1 MNRPSRY
8 CSNMSD
14 DLVLRSDA
22 DGVATLTLNRPDKL
36 NAMNP
41 AAFVELRNHIDAI
54 ATDES
59 VRVVVLTGAGR
70 SFCAG
75 NDLGSIAAGEKA
87 PSPHFQAETIDA
99 LEALP
104 QATIAQVHGHC
115 FTGALELILGCD
127 LIICADDAQ
136 IGDTH
141 GQWGLVPVWGMSVRL
156 PERIGVSKSRELS
169 FTARRVSGVEAA
181 AMGLAVRS
189 VPLAELAGSVA
200 ETAGQIAG
208 NSSGTVSMM
217 KRLITDSQ
225 NMPRT
230 EALQRERS
238 QPYGRPDDM
247 AERMRAGGR

>member
-1 MNRPSRY
+1 MG
-8 CSNMSD
+8 D

-22 DGVATLTLNRPDKL
+22 DGVATLILNRPDKL

-54 ATDES
+54 ADDAS
-59 VRVVVLTGAGR
+59 VRVVVLKGAGR
-70 SFCAG
+70 CFCAG

-87 PSPHFQAETIDA
+87 PSPHYQAETIDA

-115 FTGALELILGCD
+115 YTGALELILGCD
-127 LIICADDAQ
+127 LIICADDAS

-141 GQWGLVPVWGMSVRL
+141 GQWGLIPVWGMSVRL
-156 PERIGVSKSRELS
+156 PERVGVSKARELS
-169 FTARRVSGVEAA
+169 FTARRISGVEAA
-181 AMGLAVRS
+181 EMGLAVRT
-189 VPLAELAGSVA
+189 VPLGELDGAVA
-200 ETAGQIAG
+200 ITAGQIAA
-208 NSSGTVSMM
+208 NSSGTVSKM

-238 QPYGRPDDM
+238 LPYGRPDDM
-247 AERMRAGGR
+247 EERMRAGGR

>member
-1 MNRPSRY
+1 
-8 CSNMSD
+8 MSD

-54 ATDES
+54 ADDTS
-59 VRVVVLTGAGR
+59 VRVVVLRGAGG

-87 PSPHFQAETIDA
+87 PTPHFQAETVDA

-104 QATIAQVHGHC
+104 QAIIAQVHGHC
-115 FTGALELILGCD
+115 YTGALELILGCD
-127 LIICADDAQ
+127 LIICADDAS

-141 GQWGLVPVWGMSVRL
+141 GQWGLIPVWGMSVRL
-156 PERIGVSKSRELS
+156 PERVGVSKARELS
-169 FTARRVSGVEAA
+169 FTARRISGLEAA
-181 AMGLAVRS
+181 EMGLAVRS
-189 VPLAELAGSVA
+189 VPLDELEDAVA
-200 ETAGQIAG
+200 
-208 NSSGTVSMM
+208 GTVSMM

-230 EALQRERS
+230 NALQRERTL
-238 QPYGRPDDM
+238 PYGRPDDM
-247 AERMRAGGR
+247 EERMRAGGR

>member
-1 MNRPSRY
+1 
-8 CSNMSD
+8 MSD

-22 DGVATLTLNRPDKL
+22 NGVATLTLNRPDKL

-41 AAFVELRNHIDAI
+41 AAFVELRSHIDAI
-54 ATDES
+54 AGDDA
-59 VRVVVLTGAGR
+59 VRVVVVKGAGK

-87 PSPHFQAETIDA
+87 PTTHFQAETIDA

-115 FTGALELILGCD
+115 YTGALELILGCD
-127 LIICADDAQ
+127 LIICADDAS

-141 GQWGLVPVWGMSVRL
+141 GQWGLIPVWGMSVRL
-156 PERIGVSKSRELS
+156 PERVGVSRARELS
-169 FTARRVSGVEAA
+169 YTARRISGVEAA
-181 AMGLAVRS
+181 EIGLALRS
-189 VPLAELAGSVA
+189 VPLEDLDASVA
-200 ETAGQIAG
+200 ATAMKIAA
-208 NSSGTVSMM
+208 NSAGTVSKM

-230 EALQRERS
+230 QALQHERS
-238 QPYGRPDDM
+238 MPYGRPDDM
-247 AERMRAGGR
+247 EERMRSGGR

>member
-1 MNRPSRY
+1 
-8 CSNMSD
+8 MSD
-14 DLVLRSDA
+14 DLVLRSDIDA
-22 DGVATLTLNRPDKL
+22 VATLTLNRPDKL

-54 ATDES
+54 ADDDS
-59 VRVVVLTGAGR
+59 VRVVLIKGAGK

-75 NDLGSIAAGEKA
+75 NDLGSIAAGERA
-87 PSPHFQAETIDA
+87 PTPHFQAETIDA

-115 FTGALELILGCD
+115 YTGALELILGCD
-127 LIICADDAQ
+127 LIVCADDAS

-156 PERIGVSKSRELS
+156 PERVGVAKARELS
-169 FTARRVSGVEAA
+169 FTARRISGVEAA

-189 VPLAELAGSVA
+189 VPLDELADSVA
-200 ETAGQIAG
+200 VTAGQIAA
-208 NSSGTVSMM
+208 NSAGTVSMM

-230 EALQRERS
+230 EALQRERTS
-238 QPYGRPDDM
+238 PYGRPDDM
-247 AERMRAGGR
+247 EERMRAGGR

>member
-1 MNRPSRY
+1 
-8 CSNMSD
+8 MSD
-14 DLVLRSDA
+14 DLVLRSDV

-54 ATDES
+54 GDDAS
-59 VRVVVLTGAGR
+59 VRVVVLKGAGR
-70 SFCAG
+70 CFCAG

-87 PSPHFQAETIDA
+87 PSPHYQAETIDA

-115 FTGALELILGCD
+115 YTGALELVLGCD
-127 LIICADDAQ
+127 LIICADDAS

-141 GQWGLVPVWGMSVRL
+141 GQWGLIPVWGMSVRL
-156 PERIGVSKSRELS
+156 PERVGVSKARELS
-169 FTARRVSGVEAA
+169 FTARRISGVEAA
-181 AMGLAVRS
+181 QIGLVVRS
-189 VPLAELAGSVA
+189 VPLDELDDAVA
-200 ETAGQIAG
+200 ITAGQIAA
-208 NSSGTVSMM
+208 NSSGTVSKM

-230 EALQRERS
+230 EALLHERGL
-238 QPYGRPDDM
+238 PYGRPDDM
-247 AERMRAGGR
+247 EERMRAGGR

>member
-1 MNRPSRY
+1 
-8 CSNMSD
+8 MSD

-54 ATDES
+54 ADDTS
-59 VRVVVLTGAGR
+59 VRVVVLRGAGG

-87 PSPHFQAETIDA
+87 PTPHFQAETVDA

-104 QATIAQVHGHC
+104 QAIIAQVHGHC
-115 FTGALELILGCD
+115 YTGALELILGCD
-127 LIICADDAQ
+127 LIICADDAS

-141 GQWGLVPVWGMSVRL
+141 GQWGLIPVWGMSVRL
-156 PERIGVSKSRELS
+156 PERVGVSKARELS
-169 FTARRVSGVEAA
+169 FTARRISGLEAA
-181 AMGLAVRS
+181 EMGLAVRS
-189 VPLAELAGSVA
+189 VPLDELEDAVA
-200 ETAGQIAG
+200 TTAGQIAS
-208 NSSGTVSMM
+208 NSAGTVSMM

-230 EALQRERS
+230 NALQRERTL
-238 QPYGRPDDM
+238 PYGRPDDM
-247 AERMRAGGR
+247 EERMRAGGR